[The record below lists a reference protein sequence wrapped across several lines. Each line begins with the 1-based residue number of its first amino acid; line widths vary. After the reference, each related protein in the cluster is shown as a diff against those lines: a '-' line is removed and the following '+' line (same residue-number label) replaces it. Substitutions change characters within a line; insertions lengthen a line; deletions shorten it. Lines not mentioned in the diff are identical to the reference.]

1 MDWQEV
7 IRQNAT
13 TIAAAERRGM
23 DEPPL
28 REGSAAHQAASSALR
43 CLESLCEAEANDPD
57 IGGYLWINR
66 ANALRLCGPQHD
78 EAAQDAF
85 GRALALDPERGW
97 WWYDL
102 GLLHKWRGRFSQGLD
117 CNLKARARVG
127 DEKRVLWNLAIC
139 ATATG
144 DGDLAAG
151 VWAQLGMTAAVDAT
165 SGMPFVDGLP
175 PMFLRV
181 LSRGTGYAGS
191 LLPDRSTGFE
201 LVSIAPLSPC
211 HGVVQTPTFR
221 DAPLDYGDVVLWDGA
236 PVATRPDGQPIFAVL
251 EVLRRGEERRFPFV
265 GLHTTGHEIETLRE
279 ELAPN
284 ARLFVQREHLELS
297 CPRCAQGE
305 TLHDHA
311 PPKDR
316 LIYGKVVAPS
326 TTTLEHL
333 RSQWD
338 RAQRRH
344 ALAFAAPAL
353 YEALGDTKR
362 AGQAHQAWLG
372 IERKGG
378 A

>member
-1 MDWQEV
+1 MDYKEV
-7 IRQNAT
+7 IRSNAA

-28 REGSAAHQAASSALR
+28 REGSAAHLAASAALD
-43 CLESLCEAEANDPD
+43 CLESVSEPEAIDPN

-78 EAAQDAF
+78 AAAQEAF

-102 GLLHKWRGRFSQGLD
+102 GLLHKWRGRFAQGLD
-117 CNLKARARVG
+117 CNLKARARLG
-127 DEKRVLWNLAIC
+127 DEKPILWNLAIC

-144 DGDLAAG
+144 NGDVAAG
-151 VWAQLGMTAAVDAT
+151 VWAQLGMNASTDPSSA
-165 SGMPFVDGLP
+165 MPFVDALP
-175 PMFLRV
+175 SMLVRV

-191 LLPDRSTGFE
+191 LLPDQSIGFE
-201 LVSIAPLSPC
+201 LVSVAPLSPC

-251 EVLRRGEERRFPFV
+251 EVLRRGDEPRFAFV
-265 GLHTTGHEIETLRE
+265 GLKKTGHEATLLRE
-279 ELAPN
+279 ALAPD
-284 ARLFVQREHLELS
+284 AKLFVQQEHLELS
-297 CPRCAQGE
+297 CPECAHGE
-305 TLHDHA
+305 TLHDHE
-311 PPKDR
+311 PHHR

-326 TTTLEHL
+326 ATTLEHL
-333 RSQWD
+333 RGQWD
-338 RAQRRH
+338 AAQRQH
-344 ALAFAAPAL
+344 ALAFSAPGL

-372 IERKGG
+372 IERKGR